1 METPANEDGGRFSPD
16 GKWIAYTSDQ
26 SGRGEVYVQAYPTPG
41 ERIQISTNG
50 GARPLWRRDGREL
63 FFFDGRAI
71 AAAEIRVIAGR
82 IESGAIRSL
91 FPFAMLEGI
100 ASPYDVSLDG
110 QRFLALVPASAREDA
125 GFTVLTNWQTTL
137 NVR

>member
-1 METPANEDGGRFSPD
+1 VQTPANEDEVRFSPD
-16 GKWIAYTSDQ
+16 SKWIAYTSDQ
-26 SGRGEVYVQAYPTPG
+26 SGRVEVYVQGYPTPG

-91 FPFAMLEGI
+91 FPFVMLEGI
-100 ASPYDVSLDG
+100 AAPYDVSLDG
-110 QRFLALVPASAREDA
+110 RRFLALVPAAARGDA

-137 NVR
+137 NFR

>member
-1 METPANEDGGRFSPD
+1 
-16 GKWIAYTSDQ
+16 
-26 SGRGEVYVQAYPTPG
+26 VYLQAYPTLG
-41 ERIQISTNG
+41 KQLQVSTSG

-63 FFFDGRAI
+63 FFFDGREI
-71 AAAEIRVIAGR
+71 AAAEIRVIEGR
-82 IESGAIRSL
+82 IESGPIRPL

-100 ASPYDVSLDG
+100 AASYDVSLDG
-110 QRFLALVPASAREDA
+110 QRFLALVPAPERGDA